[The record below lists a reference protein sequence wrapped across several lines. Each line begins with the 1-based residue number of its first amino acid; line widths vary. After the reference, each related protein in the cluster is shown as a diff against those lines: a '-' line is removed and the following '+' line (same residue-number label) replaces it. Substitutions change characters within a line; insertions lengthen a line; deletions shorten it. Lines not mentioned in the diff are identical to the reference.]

1 MPLYQFY
8 CEKCDNVFDEL
19 VHLNGK
25 KPPTRR
31 KCPECHKSA
40 KRFYNVEINAKIGGI
55 TEKTKRVGREFAEKG
70 FNKQQAHEFYET
82 HIEATKERQKT
93 GWQHYKTYD
102 PNFKVL
108 EQQGVVK
115 KHLVKKQ
122 KLKLLKMLLK
132 NLQNV
137 GQETLILSEICL
149 FT

>member
-40 KRFYNVEINAKIGGI
+40 KRFYNVDIGVKIGGI

-82 HIEATKERQKT
+82 HIEASKQRQKT
-93 GWQHYKTYD
+93 GWQHYKSYE
-102 PNFKVL
+102 PNFQVL
-108 EQQGVVK
+108 EKQGVVK
-115 KHLVKKQ
+115 RTKDKEA
-122 KLKLLKMLLK
+122 KMK
-132 NLQNV
+132 R
-137 GQETLILSEICL
+137 QEGLSREL
-149 FT
+149 AKRGPRNPHPQ

>member
-8 CEKCDNVFDEL
+8 CEKCDNVFDEM

-25 KPPTRR
+25 KPPSRR

-40 KRFYNVEINAKIGGI
+40 KRFYNVDIGVKIGGI

-115 KHLVKKQ
+115 KTSSRETKIKASE
-122 KLKLLKMLLK
+122 
-132 NLQNV
+132 NV
-137 GQETLILSEICL
+137 SKELAKRGPRNPHPQ
-149 FT
+149 

>member
-31 KCPECHKSA
+31 KCPKCHKSA

-82 HIEATKERQKT
+82 HIEASKRRQKT
-93 GWQHYKTYD
+93 GFQHYKAYE
-102 PNFKVL
+102 PNFEVL
-108 EQQGVVK
+108 EKQGRARKTGNVEK
-115 KHLVKKQ
+115 KI
-122 KLKLLKMLLK
+122 K
-132 NLQNV
+132 NV
-137 GQETLILSEICL
+137 ETLHKELAKRGPRNPHPQ
-149 FT
+149 

>member
-8 CEKCDNVFDEL
+8 CEKCDNVFDEM

-25 KPPTRR
+25 KPPSRR

-40 KRFYNVEINAKIGGI
+40 KRFYNVDIGVKVGGI

-93 GWQHYKTYD
+93 GWQHYKPYD

-108 EQQGVVK
+108 EQKG
-115 KHLVKKQ
+115 LVKKTSNREA
-122 KLKLLKMLLK
+122 KIKAAE
-132 NLQNV
+132 NV
-137 GQETLILSEICL
+137 GKELAKRGPRNPHPQ
-149 FT
+149 